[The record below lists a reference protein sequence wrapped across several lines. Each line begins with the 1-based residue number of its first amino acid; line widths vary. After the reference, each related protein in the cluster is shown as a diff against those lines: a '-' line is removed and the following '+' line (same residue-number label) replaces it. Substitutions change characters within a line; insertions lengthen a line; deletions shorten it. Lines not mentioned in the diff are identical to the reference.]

1 MSQAKN
7 LQNMVARGRTK
18 ARPAEA
24 GDPDLGPLALLPG
37 KWANEPGLLGG
48 GWNMI
53 SLPFAPSAGPL
64 DYRLLLNRYNETL
77 HFDLVDKAVPNRGI
91 ERGNALTQTD
101 QFVVTLDYEQAIEQ
115 IAAADFPESGPAGP
129 KGLAIH
135 REPGLWLHAKNQES
149 DRLDVA
155 RLSTIPH
162 GDSVLALGSSRIIEG
177 PPVIPAIN
185 GLVEGAT
192 TDLEHFYLS
201 PYKHFRDNPFQGT
214 FNPLKPHQV
223 LEAANQGVEIVRT
236 TELEVDTTLG
246 TGAIANVP
254 FVKRQAAATRM
265 KATFWI
271 QELADEAAD
280 GRPKLRLQYLQV
292 VMLDFFPRRD
302 GVPGLMSW
310 PHVSAN
316 TLLRL

>member
-1 MSQAKN
+1 MSRAKH

-18 ARPAEA
+18 ARPAEH
-24 GDPDLGPLALLPG
+24 GDPDLGPLAQLPG
-37 KWANEPGLLGG
+37 RWANEPGLIGG

-53 SLPFAPSAGPL
+53 SLPFAPADGPL

-91 ERGNALTQTD
+91 ERGGQLTETD

-115 IAAADFPESGPAGP
+115 IVAADFPESGRAGP
-129 KGLAIH
+129 RGLAIH
-135 REPGLWLHAKNQES
+135 REPGLWLHAKNQEP
-149 DRLDVA
+149 DGLDLA

-162 GDSVLALGSSRIIEG
+162 GDSVLAMGSSRIIEG
-177 PPVIPAIN
+177 PPEIPAVN
-185 GLVEGAT
+185 GLVAGAT

-201 PYKHFRDNPFQGT
+201 PYKHFRDNPFEGV
-214 FNPLKPHQV
+214 FSPLEPHKV
-223 LEAANQGVEIVRT
+223 LKAANQGVKIVRT
-236 TELEVDTTLG
+236 TELQVDTTLG

-254 FVKRQAAATRM
+254 FVKKQAAATRM

-271 QELADEAAD
+271 EELADEDAE

-316 TLLRL
+316 TLLRV